1 MKRAPVTIVF
11 TLTLVMALGSAVS
24 AYAQTAQQPPTGGN
38 QTSAPA
44 TPSPAPATNPAQNPT
59 QSTAPATQQTSPS
72 ASPSQPAQADSQQTG
87 APAEKKMIK
96 DQNEYNAY
104 IAALNTQN
112 PAQRAA
118 AMEAFAQQYPQSV
131 VLSDALDQ
139 AMAAYQQA
147 GNQAKLEETA
157 KRILA
162 MSPGNVRALA
172 IVTALDRG
180 LATGGNTAALQE
192 ACTDAQKGVQSL
204 SSWKKPEGMADAD
217 FQKVVNQVSE
227 IFNGTAGF
235 CALQSKDYA
244 GARKFYQAALR
255 GDPNNMSDVYQL
267 AIADLE
273 SNPPDVNGFWY
284 GAKALH
290 LAQSQNNQQAA
301 QSMQQYFAAKYK
313 KFHGGADGWDQI
325 VASAAADPDPPAGF
339 SVKPAPTPQELACK
353 AVQEND
359 PAQLSVSDWEFI
371 LQYRDASPCNKD
383 AADKVWAVIQEKQKN
398 GEAKL
403 RLPVKIISADRQTI
417 EAALTDDNQKANKAD
432 LRIEL
437 EKPLARPPAPG
448 TTTEVIGV
456 LASYQP
462 NPFMLIMKNGELPAA
477 KPPARAR
484 TRSARR

>member
-1 MKRAPVTIVF
+1 MRKALVTFVF
-11 TLTLVMALGSAVS
+11 ALTLAMALGSALS
-24 AYAQTAQQPPTGGN
+24 AYAQTAPQPPTGGN

-44 TPSPAPATNPAQNPT
+44 TPSPAPTPNPSQQPPSA
-59 QSTAPATQQTSPS
+59 APASQQTAPS
-72 ASPSQPAQADSQQTG
+72 ASPSQTAAGDSQQT
-87 APAEKKMIK
+87 APPAEKKMIK

-104 IAALNTQN
+104 IAALNTQD
-112 PAQRAA
+112 PAQRGA
-118 AMEAFAQQYPQSV
+118 AMDAFAQQYPQSV

-147 GNQAKLEETA
+147 GDQARLEASA

-162 MSPGNVRALA
+162 MNPGNVRALA

-180 LATGGNTAALQE
+180 MAQTGNTASLQE

-204 SSWKKPEGMADAD
+204 SSFKKTEGMTDAD

-244 GARKFYQAALR
+244 SARKFYQAALQ

-284 GAKALH
+284 GAKALD
-290 LAQSQNNQQAA
+290 LAQAQKNTQAA
-301 QSMQQYFAAKYK
+301 QSMQQYFSAKYK
-313 KFHGGADGWDQI
+313 KFHGGTDGWDQI
-325 VASAAADPDPPAGF
+325 VASAAAQPTPPAGF
-339 SVKPAPTPQELACK
+339 TVKAAPTPQELACK

-359 PAQLSVSDWEFI
+359 PSQLSVSDWEFI
-371 LQYRDASPCNKD
+371 LQYRDASACNKA
-383 AADKVWAVIQEKQKN
+383 AADKVWAVIQEKEKN

-403 RLPVKIISADRQTI
+403 KLAIKVISADRTTI
-417 EAALTDDNQKANKAD
+417 EAALADDNQKANKAD

-448 TTTEVIGV
+448 TTTEVVGV

-462 NPFMLIMKNGELPAA
+462 NPFMLIMKNAELPAA
-477 KPPARAR
+477 KPPAKARA
-484 TRSARR
+484 RSARR

>member
-1 MKRAPVTIVF
+1 MRKALVTSVF
-11 TLTLVMALGSAVS
+11 ALTLGSALS

-44 TPSPAPATNPAQNPT
+44 TPAPSPAINQAQSPSP
-59 QSTAPATQQTSPS
+59 STAPANQQTTPS
-72 ASPSQPAQADSQQTG
+72 ASPAQPAQADSQQTG
-87 APAEKKMIK
+87 AQPEKKIIK

-104 IAALNTQN
+104 IAALNTQD

-139 AMAAYQQA
+139 AMAGYQQA
-147 GNQAKLEETA
+147 GNQAKLAETA

-162 MSPGNVRALA
+162 MNPNNVRALA

-180 LATGGNTAALQE
+180 LATNGNTASLQE
-192 ACTDAQKGVQSL
+192 ACADAQKGVQAL
-204 SSWKKPEGMADAD
+204 TSWKKPDGMPDAD

-244 GARKFYQAALR
+244 SARKFYLAALQ

-284 GAKALH
+284 GAKALN
-290 LAQSQNNQQAA
+290 LAQSQKNAQAA
-301 QSMQQYFAAKYK
+301 QSMQQYFSSKYK
-313 KFHGGADGWDQI
+313 KFHGGTDGWDQI
-325 VASAAADPDPPAGF
+325 VASAAAEPAPPAGF

-371 LQYRDASPCNKD
+371 LQYRDASACNKD

-403 RLPVKIISADRQTI
+403 KLPVKVISADHQTI
-417 EAALTDDNQKANKAD
+417 EAALTDENQKANKAD

-437 EKPLARPPAPG
+437 EKPLVKPPAPG
-448 TTTEVIGV
+448 STTEVIGV

-462 NPFMLIMKNGELPAA
+462 NPFMLIMKNGELPSAKPAA
-477 KPPARAR
+477 KARA
-484 TRSARR
+484 RSARR